1 MHSERKIIPSRGSGR
16 FELQKEMDVIFN
28 FSIISLLSV
37 VLLLKIII
45 LIVRRVVYEIPYMTS
60 QMSLPLTKLFNP
72 ECGACSVL
80 NCKIGMRVS
89 QCICEESVSST
100 VK

>member
-1 MHSERKIIPSRGSGR
+1 MHSERKIILRRGSGR

-45 LIVRRVVYEIPYMTS
+45 LIVRRVVCEIQYMTS
-60 QMSLPLTKLFNP
+60 RMSLPLTKLFNP

-80 NCKIGMRVS
+80 NCKIGIRVS
-89 QCICEESVSST
+89 QRICEESVSSI

>member
-16 FELQKEMDVIFN
+16 FELQKKMDMIFD
-28 FSIISLLSV
+28 FSIISLLS

-45 LIVRRVVYEIPYMTS
+45 LIVRRVVYEIQYMNS
-60 QMSLPLTKLFNP
+60 RMSLPLAKLFNP
-72 ECGACSVL
+72 ECGARSAL

-89 QCICEESVSST
+89 QRTCEESVSSV

>member
-16 FELQKEMDVIFN
+16 FELQKEMDMIFN

-45 LIVRRVVYEIPYMTS
+45 LIVRRVVNEIQYMTS
-60 QMSLPLTKLFNP
+60 RMSLPLTRLFNP
-72 ECGACSVL
+72 ECGARSAL

-89 QCICEESVSST
+89 QHICEESVSSI

>member
-1 MHSERKIIPSRGSGR
+1 
-16 FELQKEMDVIFN
+16 MDVIFN

-45 LIVRRVVYEIPYMTS
+45 LIVRRVVCEIQYMTS
-60 QMSLPLTKLFNP
+60 RMSLPLTKLFNP

-80 NCKIGMRVS
+80 NCKIGIRVS
-89 QCICEESVSST
+89 QRICEESVSSI